1 MVLALPLL
9 TCVVFQIVIRVW
21 LRLRPRA
28 IPFGWSWLLEN
39 PWRKSYR
46 DPERVAAQCGI
57 ASTDTV
63 LEIGCGSGLFTRALA
78 TRCAKLIA
86 QDIEPRYV
94 AQTKAKLSDLSH
106 IEYLTCDAR
115 DLELIGVA
123 DVIAELLVIAFL
135 DRIGKRR
142 AVLIAGIFYALAF
155 ILFWALSASLL
166 GMMIALFAIFLGFEF
181 TLVASLPIAS
191 ETVPE
196 SRAAMMGWNAA
207 FIATGRI
214 IGSLIALPLFGS
226 DRMWLVALVGCVA
239 IGSSVVFMALST
251 RSTLKLGAS

>member
-1 MVLALPLL
+1 MLLAQLSLAFVL
-9 TCVVFQIVIRVW
+9 FQIAIRVY
-21 LRLRPRA
+21 LRLRPQA

-78 TRCAKLIA
+78 TRC
-86 QDIEPRYV
+86 V

-123 DVIAELLVIAFL
+123 DVIVLISVLPEIPEPLRALEACKRALKTGGRIVIGEELFEPEYVTSG
-135 DRIGKRR
+135 RIDAWTR
-142 AVLIAGIFYALAF
+142 AVGLKVVGREGNAWAYLNTYALK
-155 ILFWALSASLL
+155 S
-166 GMMIALFAIFLGFEF
+166 
-181 TLVASLPIAS
+181 
-191 ETVPE
+191 
-196 SRAAMMGWNAA
+196 
-207 FIATGRI
+207 
-214 IGSLIALPLFGS
+214 
-226 DRMWLVALVGCVA
+226 
-239 IGSSVVFMALST
+239 
-251 RSTLKLGAS
+251 